1 MNQRRF
7 AITRPFASCWW
18 RETKICDC
26 GTYQAAFW
34 RRLAFGAH
42 TRRRSGEDLRLGH
55 ISGGV
60 LAKTCVCGTSNV
72 PQTHYFVRRRTPIV
86 LFSQSAR
93 HNRKSPPGSRS
104 PRATNENLRHQ
115 RITRSDHQ
123 KGGHASAQPLFI
135 ARCYVDCI
143 YSAAIMAS
151 TLSLASPSSMSVFSL

>member
-34 RRLAFGAH
+34 RRLAFVV
-42 TRRRSGEDLRLGH
+42 RRMCHQNR
-55 ISGGV
+55 
-60 LAKTCVCGTSNV
+60 T
-72 PQTHYFVRRRTPIV
+72 YFVRRRTPIV

-104 PRATNENLRHQ
+104 PQRHKRKSSPSEVTERSSKREATHLR
-115 RITRSDHQ
+115 SLPSLLV
-123 KGGHASAQPLFI
+123 AMSLVP
-135 ARCYVDCI
+135 
-143 YSAAIMAS
+143 YSAAMMAS
-151 TLSLASPSSMSVFSL
+151 TLSLASPSSMVRVLVVEQRVVPRRSNRPSPSCAWRR